1 MKPVYKRV
9 LLKLSGEALG
19 KNGQGYDPAVV
30 TAVAERIIQ
39 LTVMGVE
46 VGLVIGAGNIWR
58 GRQGVS
64 LEMDPSTADHMGML
78 GTVINALCMQ
88 DAIERQG
95 KGRGA
100 DGSDVQVRV
109 QSAIEMRQFAEL
121 YIRRRAVRHL
131 EKGRVVIFACG
142 TGNPFFTTDSAA
154 ALRAVEIG
162 ADAVLLAKNT
172 DYVYDAD
179 PRTNP
184 DAKPIKEVSYMEV
197 LNRGLM
203 VMDNTALTIC
213 MDNKIPIYCFGLKD
227 VDNILRVAC
236 GEKIGTV
243 VS

>member
-9 LLKLSGEALG
+9 ILKISGEALG
-19 KNGQGYDPAVV
+19 KGGQGYDPTIVA
-30 TAVAERIIQ
+30 AVAERIIQ
-39 LTVMGVE
+39 LSCMGVE

-64 LEMDPSTADHMGML
+64 MDMDPATADHMGML

-95 KGRGA
+95 IGRGK

-109 QSAIEMRQFAEL
+109 QTAIEMRQFAEL
-121 YIRRRAVRHL
+121 YIRRRAIRHL

-142 TGNPFFTTDSAA
+142 TGNPFFTTDSTA

-172 DYVYDAD
+172 DYVYDSD
-179 PRTNP
+179 PRLNP
-184 DAKPIKEVSYMEV
+184 DAKPIHELSYIEVI
-197 LNRGLM
+197 NRGLT

-213 MDNKIPIYCFGLKD
+213 MDNKIPIYCFALKD